1 MWRHS
6 LKNSALIMK
15 KFLMFLAFAIAF
27 TSAIAQQQPTIDGLT
42 GEQWFKKNPNKYLER
57 AAELE
62 YPKAQYQLA
71 QKKENTD
78 GRAAFN
84 LYQKSAQKGFA
95 PAQCKMGEYYLM
107 GSDYAKA
114 NNSKAY
120 EWFKKSADQNYAL
133 GEYYYAMC
141 YLDGIGVA
149 PDTIRGMKLL
159 QSAAEKGVPDAQND
173 LAVHYYFGLYTKQDY
188 QKSAEW
194 IQKAAAQGNVQGIS
208 GLGECYYYGRGVKQ
222 NYKKAF
228 KLFTK
233 AAEKRSAQFFLGECY
248 YYGNGVKQ
256 DRAKAIEYYKKSAAE
271 GYSRAQTRLNE
282 LNK

>member
-1 MWRHS
+1 
-6 LKNSALIMK
+6 MK
-15 KFLMFLAFAIAF
+15 KILILLAFAIVC
-27 TSAIAQQQPTIDGLT
+27 TNAIAQQPPTIDGLT
-42 GEQWFKKNPNKYLER
+42 GEQWFDKNPKKYLER

-71 QKKENTD
+71 QQKESTD

-107 GSDYAKA
+107 GSDYARA
-114 NNSKAY
+114 NTTKAY
-120 EWFKKSADQNYAL
+120 EWFKKSADQKYAL

-149 PDTIRGMKLL
+149 PDTIRGMKMLH
-159 QSAAEKGVPDAQND
+159 SAAEKGVAEAQND
-173 LAVHYYFGLYTKQDY
+173 LAVCYYFGLKVKQDY
-188 QKSAEW
+188 QKSVEW
-194 IQKAAAQGNVQGIS
+194 IQKAAAQGNLQGMS

-233 AAEKRSAQFFLGECY
+233 AAEMRAAKFFLGECY
-248 YYGNGVKQ
+248 YNGNGVKQ
-256 DRAKAIEYYKKSAAE
+256 DRQKALEYYKQSANE
-271 GYSRAQTRLNE
+271 GYQRAITRLQE
-282 LNK
+282 LKK